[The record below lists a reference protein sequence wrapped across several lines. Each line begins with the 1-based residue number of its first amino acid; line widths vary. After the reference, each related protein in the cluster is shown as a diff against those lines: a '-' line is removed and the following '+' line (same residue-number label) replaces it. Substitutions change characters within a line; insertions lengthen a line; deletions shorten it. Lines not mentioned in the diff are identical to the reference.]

1 MPAFSFQYM
10 HSFRALPFL
19 WLFILPS
26 ILAAQNLAS
35 NDSTK
40 THNIQGV
47 TVTEKYPDP
56 EVRSS
61 APLQILSAK
70 NIEGLNVL
78 QVSDAVKYFSGV
90 TVKDYGG
97 IGGWKTISVR
107 SLGGNHTA
115 VSYDGIT
122 LTDCQTGQIDLG
134 RFSMENVDMISLN
147 SGQSDNIFQPA

>member
-1 MPAFSFQYM
+1 MPAFSFN
-10 HSFRALPFL
+10 HLCSIRITPLL
-19 WLFILPS
+19 WLLLLPS
-26 ILAAQNLAS
+26 MCAAQNS
-35 NDSTK
+35 TPTDSTK
-40 THNIQGV
+40 IHTIHGV
-47 TVTEKYPDP
+47 TVTEKYPDS

-97 IGGWKTISVR
+97 IGGLKTISVR

-122 LTDCQTGQIDLG
+122 LTDCQTGQIDG
-134 RFSMENVDMISLN
+134 
-147 SGQSDNIFQPA
+147 